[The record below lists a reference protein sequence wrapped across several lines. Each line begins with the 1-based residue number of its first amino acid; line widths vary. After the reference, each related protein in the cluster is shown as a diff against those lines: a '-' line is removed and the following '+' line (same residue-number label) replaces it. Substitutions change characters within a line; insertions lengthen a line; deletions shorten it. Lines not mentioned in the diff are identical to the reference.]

1 MTDNF
6 KPFFN
11 SDILKPFINVTVSRK
26 QAELLIEFNLNSLS
40 QVVDKA
46 GEKIRGISML
56 TPRERKQKI
65 SELIDLNNLIF
76 DIFQNTGHLL
86 NETEDQ
92 IIGIDETESD
102 Q

>member
-46 GEKIRGISML
+46 GEKIR
-56 TPRERKQKI
+56 
-65 SELIDLNNLIF
+65 
-76 DIFQNTGHLL
+76 
-86 NETEDQ
+86 
-92 IIGIDETESD
+92 
-102 Q
+102 